1 MAEPVPGE
9 EMSPDLRLLPDRA
22 RGLSAAQWLAA
33 ALRRLL
39 TDNDR
44 SLCQSA
50 ALIALGAVMALL
62 AVGFGRRYSPVPA
75 GVQTL
80 RPQIV
85 RPECSPTKARQK
97 RPHSPT
103 SLRDA
108 AKRLASPK
116 KQSNLAPLKPAAG
129 IRIVLG
135 IRLASE
141 RVAAERQHRRISA
154 AKEILWPGTQ

>member
-1 MAEPVPGE
+1 
-9 EMSPDLRLLPDRA
+9 
-22 RGLSAAQWLAA
+22 
-33 ALRRLL
+33 
-39 TDNDR
+39 
-44 SLCQSA
+44 
-50 ALIALGAVMALL
+50 MALL

-141 RVAAERQHRRISA
+141 RVAAERQHRPDFSSERDFVA
-154 AKEILWPGTQ
+154 RDTVTRYGTRGAPAPK